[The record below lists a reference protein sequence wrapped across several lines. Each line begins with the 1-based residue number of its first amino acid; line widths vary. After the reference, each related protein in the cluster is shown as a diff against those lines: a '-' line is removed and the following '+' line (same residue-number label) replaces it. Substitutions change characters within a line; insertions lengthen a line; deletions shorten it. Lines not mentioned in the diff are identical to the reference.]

1 MAEIVCKTGEPVTW
15 QQYLDN
21 AVNGSEL
28 VEDVSEGGYVIYPD
42 AEYSDVIASHLA
54 DSINMVFAGFGGSL
68 DDIEEAL
75 PALIASLPDWDTL
88 CGVEWNPSD
97 DETGN
102 GDDQPGGGE
111 QTPDRINIDVPEGAE
126 VGKPVTLSAT
136 VLDADGNPVEGQ
148 EVTFTICEGDGSG
161 ERSGTLLA
169 AVRHYDTVKSG
180 QTVLTATTDA
190 NGIAKVQYTPKKS
203 GNLQVSASTGGS
215 NPISSTDE
223 TVPIVEETGN
233 GNDGDGDGDGDN
245 SGGNNNAGGNTGS
258 GSGSGSGD
266 GLFGSLGSLFGS
278 LGS

>member
-169 AVRHYDTVKSG
+169 AVRHYDTVKSWA
-180 QTVLTATTDA
+180 VSRIVDRSSV
-190 NGIAKVQYTPKKS
+190 ISDVS
-203 GNLQVSASTGGS
+203 GRPG
-215 NPISSTDE
+215 
-223 TVPIVEETGN
+223 
-233 GNDGDGDGDGDN
+233 
-245 SGGNNNAGGNTGS
+245 
-258 GSGSGSGD
+258 
-266 GLFGSLGSLFGS
+266 
-278 LGS
+278 